1 MSAPDGRSR
10 VPAAWSAAAGLAAFA
25 TALALTPAF
34 PGDGDAGEF
43 TLALALGGVP
53 HPTGYPLYVLLG
65 SAWAAALHALG
76 AGWAYAANAWSAAGA
91 GVAAGLV
98 HALAARLVPEDS
110 PLPRAGRALFAAV
123 PAALL
128 ALNPAFLREA
138 TIAEVGSWQVA
149 AVAGMALAAAGALRA
164 LAAGAPEPALRGR
177 LFVLGLAVGAA
188 LAHHATSVFFAVPLV
203 AAVIA
208 ARVRARRLAF
218 RTTLAA
224 WAGVAL
230 PLLSH
235 LHTAWRAWRPAAF
248 QWPLLE
254 PSAGSVFAHA
264 TGLHYSGYLGR
275 FAPRPEEAALLAAAI
290 APVAVP
296 GLLLA
301 GLAVARERLA
311 PRGLLAAGLLAGTL
325 AQLVFVFRYGVP
337 DSVPY
342 FLPVLAVAVLGLA
355 AAAAP
360 LAHRMTRLPVL
371 LGVALVL
378 AVNGAIGIAWVDA
391 HHRDIGAVAE
401 SIRERWRALPF
412 ERGIVLW
419 NSDHYTHL
427 VLLGLLE
434 GEKPGVVV
442 DNPATLTWPAARA
455 AFRRRTGIDPL
466 AGMDLRDESVL
477 PLVPANVAAQTALPV
492 VDFGLWSPER

>member
-1 MSAPDGRSR
+1 VSPAADEAR
-10 VPAAWSAAAGLAAFA
+10 VPAAWSAVVGLAAFA
-25 TALALTPAF
+25 ACAALAPAF

-43 TLALALGGVP
+43 TLALALRGVP

-65 SAWAAALHALG
+65 SAWVAALHALG
-76 AGWAYAANAWSAAGA
+76 TGWAHAANAWSAAGA

-98 HALAARLVPEDS
+98 HALAARLVPAGS
-110 PLPRAGRALFAAV
+110 PLPRAGRAVFAAV

-128 ALNPAFLREA
+128 VLDPAFLREA

-149 AVAGMALAAAGALRA
+149 AVAATALAASGALGA

-177 LFVLGLAVGAA
+177 LFVMGLAVGAA
-188 LAHHATSVFFAVPLV
+188 LAHHATSVFFAAPL
-203 AAVIA
+203 AGAVIV
-208 ARVRARRLAF
+208 ARARARRLAF

-235 LHTAWRAWRPAAF
+235 LHTAHRAWNPAAF

-254 PSAGSVFAHA
+254 PSAGGVLAHA
-264 TGLHYSGYLGR
+264 AGLHYAGYLGR
-275 FAPRPEEAALLAAAI
+275 FAPRPEEAALLATAI
-290 APVAVP
+290 APLAAA

-301 GLAVARERLA
+301 GFVAARERLA
-311 PRGLLAAGLLAGTL
+311 PRGLLAAGLLLGAL
-325 AQLVFVFRYGVP
+325 AQAAFVFRYGVP

-342 FLPVLAVAVLGLA
+342 FLPVLAAAVLGAA

-360 LAHRMTRLPVL
+360 VAHRLARAPVL
-371 LGVALVL
+371 MAVALAL
-378 AVNGAIGIAWVDA
+378 ALHGAVGIAWVDA
-391 HHRDIGAVAE
+391 HHRGLAAVAE
-401 SIRERWRALPF
+401 SVRERWRALPF

-427 VLLGLLE
+427 VILGLLE
-434 GEKPGVVV
+434 REKPDVVV

-455 AFRRRTGIDPL
+455 AFRRRTGVDPL

-477 PLVPANVAAQTALPV
+477 PLVPANVAAQTGLPV
-492 VDFGLWSPER
+492 VDFGLWSPGR